1 LKTVEAH
8 RASVMKKMSVK
19 SVPELVK
26 LVLTNSIQEEAVVEE
41 E

>member
-1 LKTVEAH
+1 VEAH
-8 RASVMKKMSVK
+8 RASVMKKMGVK

-26 LVLTNSIQEEAVVEE
+26 LVLTNTVPEKVAEE

>member
-1 LKTVEAH
+1 
-8 RASVMKKMSVK
+8 MKKMGVK

-26 LVLTNSIQEEAVVEE
+26 LVLNNSIEEQTLVEE